1 MSLRNAKKQNADHTK
16 RRQGKAATRTLT
28 CCWGKAKRH
37 RPLRSGWRFP
47 QNWEHGENITR
58 QPTARYLPGR
68 NKNFRSHQNLH
79 TSVQSKLLHNH
90 KLEGIWT
97 STNGFPTTD
106 WAAEDTAGLQGRQA
120 ASKRPV
126 ASPRPRRS
134 LAQQGGK
141 GQRARA
147 PTDQRRRRAG
157 AQADRRGDSTTLH
170 PETKE
175 ASAEAGARTGQQ
187 GKPWPPAT
195 RHPNPKEEETSAR
208 ISAGRR
214 CPLASPQEE
223 GNFLRPA
230 SQTQQHP
237 AEERPPSSGPSFLPR
252 SLAAEALRLPCLSVC
267 KSKLPSLDLPTAHH
281 NSQTATSLALPK

>member
-1 MSLRNAKKQNADHTK
+1 M
-16 RRQGKAATRTLT
+16 
-28 CCWGKAKRH
+28 
-37 RPLRSGWRFP
+37 
-47 QNWEHGENITR
+47 
-58 QPTARYLPGR
+58 
-68 NKNFRSHQNLH
+68 
-79 TSVQSKLLHNH
+79 
-90 KLEGIWT
+90 
-97 STNGFPTTD
+97 
-106 WAAEDTAGLQGRQA
+106 
-120 ASKRPV
+120 
-126 ASPRPRRS
+126 
-134 LAQQGGK
+134 
-141 GQRARA
+141 
-147 PTDQRRRRAG
+147 
-157 AQADRRGDSTTLH
+157 LH

-252 SLAAEALRLPCLSVC
+252 SLAAAAPNSPASPCAKASSLPWICLRPI
-267 KSKLPSLDLPTAHH
+267 TTQIGRAHV
-281 NSQTATSLALPK
+281 